1 MRNALRL
8 GSDNDDD
15 DWAKMIE
22 SLMSPNRD
30 NSDATDSLINTFSH
44 ETPIDSK
51 KTKESKPPEST
62 KLTTVLTKNPIWE
75 ETSSFLDN
83 KSLLESATP
92 RDSEPHSN
100 DATASIRSATPFVR
114 INIPPQ
120 PPKRSQTITET
131 TSAEKAEFQ
140 PSTPSTALESS
151 PTSPQKNMAVALS
164 EAKDALKN
172 EKIKRVTAD
181 MLLMKLYKE
190 LQKLKLVTQTGRQV
204 KKLEDLQSDITML
217 EQRKLALEKSVP
229 IPQISSF
236 EQISAKI
243 DRQAFSFKRRCL
255 FSLVF

>member
-1 MRNALRL
+1 MYPRNIIAVHLEDKILALYYQFDML
-8 GSDNDDD
+8 
-15 DWAKMIE
+15 
-22 SLMSPNRD
+22 
-30 NSDATDSLINTFSH
+30 TD
-44 ETPIDSK
+44 
-51 KTKESKPPEST
+51 
-62 KLTTVLTKNPIWE
+62 
-75 ETSSFLDN
+75 
-83 KSLLESATP
+83 
-92 RDSEPHSN
+92 
-100 DATASIRSATPFVR
+100 
-114 INIPPQ
+114 
-120 PPKRSQTITET
+120 
-131 TSAEKAEFQ
+131 
-140 PSTPSTALESS
+140 
-151 PTSPQKNMAVALS
+151 